1 MDIQWLRDAIGRQD
15 AVADYLAKGEQ
26 LAAEVEAAKPKMKS
40 EVVSIV
46 GLDPVEVFRALYS
59 HAKQGNPERCDDP
72 YVPGELLYAD
82 AQELFERQQ
91 NRLTPYFSLVRCR
104 PLYCFLSR
112 EELWAGRY
120 NDFNGEGAAQK
131 IVAAI
136 RKIKGIPE

>member
-1 MDIQWLRDAIGRQD
+1 MDIDWLKSAILQRDYAMIREGEALSEAQVDD
-15 AVADYLAKGEQ
+15 AKL
-26 LAAEVEAAKPKMKS
+26 KS
-40 EVVSIV
+40 EVISIA

-59 HAKQGNPERCDDP
+59 HAKQANPERCDDP
-72 YVPGELLYAD
+72 YVPGELLYTD

-91 NRLTPYFSLVRCR
+91 KRLTPYFSLVRCR
-104 PLYCFLSR
+104 PLYCFLNH

-120 NDFNGEGAAQK
+120 NDFNGEGTAQR